1 MTIGR
6 KTRGTGGR
14 CAILGSHGQT
24 VRVGMS
30 GTSKHFQIFFSF
42 HMQSMKLKILNQS
55 RGNHNLIVTLKLM
68 VWGCYLTC
76 MLLYDNA
83 LQYTLVIVVLHYS

>member
-30 GTSKHFQIFFSF
+30 GTSKHFQIFFFSHAVDEVEDF
-42 HMQSMKLKILNQS
+42 KSVQRKPQLDSDTEADGMWLLS
-55 RGNHNLIVTLKLM
+55 NLHATV
-68 VWGCYLTC
+68 
-76 MLLYDNA
+76 
-83 LQYTLVIVVLHYS
+83 